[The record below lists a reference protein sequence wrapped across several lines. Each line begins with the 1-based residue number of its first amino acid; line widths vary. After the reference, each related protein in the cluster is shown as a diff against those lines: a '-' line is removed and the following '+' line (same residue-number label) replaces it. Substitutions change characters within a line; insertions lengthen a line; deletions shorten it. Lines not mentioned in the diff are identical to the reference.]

1 MSGELRVFLQANN
14 SQLAG
19 EFTPPSGEVGLPCG
33 VHGSKLG
40 SPVGSHCWQNVISYG
55 ISATLTFIW
64 NSLYVLK
71 HLICLVRKKPIG
83 LFACMFH
90 FLEWLLVK
98 VVPLTC
104 VLCGFSGWAGEG
116 GGVGSGV
123 GQVGVAPAVAAGWEE
138 VLSPGRGRRWGAR
151 VCLPGGGGVNR
162 GVNPSLGFPAQAR
175 GGSGDN
181 APYAALRGVVRGFYA
196 RLNCK
201 SFSRVFHVFIS
212 VSSAEFE

>member
-40 SPVGSHCWQNVISYG
+40 SLVGSHCWQNVISYG

-90 FLEWLLVK
+90 FLEWLWVK

-104 VLCGFSGWAGEG
+104 VLCGFSGWAGGGVGWCPVGVRWVWPQQRLQDGRRSCLREGEG
-116 GGVGSGV
+116 GGVHAS
-123 GQVGVAPAVAAGWEE
+123 ACRAGA
-138 VLSPGRGRRWGAR
+138 G
-151 VCLPGGGGVNR
+151 
-162 GVNPSLGFPAQAR
+162 
-175 GGSGDN
+175 
-181 APYAALRGVVRGFYA
+181 
-196 RLNCK
+196 
-201 SFSRVFHVFIS
+201 
-212 VSSAEFE
+212 

>member
-1 MSGELRVFLQANN
+1 MSGELRVFLRANN

-40 SPVGSHCWQNVISYG
+40 SLVGSHCWQNVISYG

-90 FLEWLLVK
+90 FLEWLWVK

-104 VLCGFSGWAGEG
+104 VLCGFSGWAG
-116 GGVGSGV
+116 GGVGWGPSGGCRMGGGPVSGKGKAV
-123 GQVGVAPAVAAGWEE
+123 GCTRLPA
-138 VLSPGRGRRWGAR
+138 GRGRGKQGSKH
-151 VCLPGGGGVNR
+151 LPWLSS
-162 GVNPSLGFPAQAR
+162 PSPWRFR
-175 GGSGDN
+175 
-181 APYAALRGVVRGFYA
+181 
-196 RLNCK
+196 
-201 SFSRVFHVFIS
+201 
-212 VSSAEFE
+212 

>member
-1 MSGELRVFLQANN
+1 MSGELRVFLRANN

-40 SPVGSHCWQNVISYG
+40 SLVGSHCWQNVISYG

-90 FLEWLLVK
+90 FLEWLWVK

-104 VLCGFSGWAGEG
+104 VLCGFSGWAGGGVGWCPVCVRWVWPQRRLQDGRRSCLREGEG
-116 GGVGSGV
+116 GGVHAS
-123 GQVGVAPAVAAGWEE
+123 ACRAGA
-138 VLSPGRGRRWGAR
+138 G
-151 VCLPGGGGVNR
+151 
-162 GVNPSLGFPAQAR
+162 
-175 GGSGDN
+175 
-181 APYAALRGVVRGFYA
+181 
-196 RLNCK
+196 
-201 SFSRVFHVFIS
+201 
-212 VSSAEFE
+212 